1 MFCPRCSQLAS
12 DEVRF
17 CSRCGFPLDE
27 VTELLEGGGQLPSR
41 VEVEEEHGLLTPRQ
55 RGMRKGLLVM
65 AGGLLFLGLAA
76 FLSVI
81 KDDFMVF
88 MPLAVVVFTFGVI
101 RLLYGMLLEDDAAR
115 AKAAKKSSATPGEK
129 VRAKLNRASA
139 KVPELP
145 PAHSIPASAFT
156 STRGDTSDMVVPP
169 SVTESTTRLLE
180 EDK

>member
-1 MFCPRCSQLAS
+1 MFCPRCSQQAS

-27 VTELLEGGGQLPSR
+27 VAGLIEGGGLVVPR
-41 VEVEEEHGLLTPRQ
+41 VEAEEEHGLLTPRQ

-65 AGGLLFLGLAA
+65 AGGLLFFGLAA

-88 MPLAVVVFTFGVI
+88 MPLAVVVFTYGVI
-101 RLLYGMLLEDDAAR
+101 RMLYGMLLEDDAAR
-115 AKAAKKSSATPGEK
+115 AKAAKKLPASPREK
-129 VRAKLNRASA
+129 VRAKLDRTSA
-139 KVPELP
+139 QVPELP
-145 PAHSIPASAFT
+145 PARSVPASVYT
-156 STRGDTSDMVVPP
+156 SARANTSDMAAPP